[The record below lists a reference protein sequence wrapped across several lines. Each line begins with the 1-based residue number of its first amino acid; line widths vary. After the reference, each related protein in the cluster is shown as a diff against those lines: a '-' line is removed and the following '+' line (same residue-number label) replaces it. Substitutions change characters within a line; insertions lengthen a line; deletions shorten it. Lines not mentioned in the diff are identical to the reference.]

1 VSVITNT
8 AFSLSDSTSKQER
21 YILTQVGSWVL
32 VFPSLWVAEI
42 FRIER
47 SQLLPLPTYPSPL
60 IGVIHHNSQILPL
73 VSTHQILQ
81 TEETNRRETAIVI
94 HLTHQASTLSNV
106 GLVIDKAL
114 GSASYD
120 QLPAPLFA
128 TSALHPEDT
137 SGMVLC
143 QPDWFA
149 SDLWHPQA

>member
-1 VSVITNT
+1 MSVITT
-8 AFSLSDSTSKQER
+8 AAFTVSDSTSKQER

-32 VFPSLWVAEI
+32 VFPSRWVAEI
-42 FRIER
+42 FRVER
-47 SQLLPLPTYPSPL
+47 SQILDLPAYPSPL

-81 TEETNRRETAIVI
+81 TEETNRRETAVII
-94 HLTHQASTLSNV
+94 HLTHPASTLSNV

-114 GSASYD
+114 GSASHD

-128 TSALHPEDT
+128 TSALHPEGT

-143 QPDWFA
+143 QPDWFTP
-149 SDLWHPQA
+149 DLWHPQA